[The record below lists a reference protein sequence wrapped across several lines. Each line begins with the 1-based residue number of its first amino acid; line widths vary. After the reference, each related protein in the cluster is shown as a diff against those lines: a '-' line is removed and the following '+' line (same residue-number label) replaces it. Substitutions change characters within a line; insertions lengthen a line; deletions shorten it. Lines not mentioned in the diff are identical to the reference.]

1 MDGLGKTGG
10 GAVAEECGEEKPKF
24 KFIKK
29 KRPIRTRK
37 ASDDSEGNAE
47 TRDDEKDTIMQET
60 LEIQKLRKR
69 PKGVN
74 AAALALGKKVTK
86 MDSMVD
92 SDNNDPFKGKGG
104 GLLTLEEA
112 KRVSEREQASD
123 GGIESQDSIGTQFSK
138 ETRVRDEDE
147 EMRKFIEK
155 EMEKRRRGSRPAG
168 SMANTDATEEEG
180 AVGAAKTYMSPEDLA
195 LASLPTHLK
204 TSTSKN
210 EEMLS
215 SQMLSGIPEVDLG
228 IDEKIRNIEA
238 TEAAKKKAAEERIR
252 KARSGAPSEFVP
264 TNLAVNFRQAN
275 RFKQSEGPDS
285 ATSGEHEKSKRDPG
299 SSVPG
304 NQSKKSE
311 KDDHKLITQRTVVV
325 GQVPQERLV
334 AVDSKGN
341 VVKDNDPNR
350 ATDDL
355 HLTQFKKHFQR
366 K

>member
-10 GAVAEECGEEKPKF
+10 GAVVEDCGVEKPKF

-37 ASDDSEGNAE
+37 ASDDSEGHEE
-47 TRDDEKDTIMQET
+47 TNEDEKDSIVQET

-123 GGIESQDSIGTQFSK
+123 GGLESQDSIGTQFSK

-168 SMANTDATEEEG
+168 SVATTDATEEEG
-180 AVGAAKTYMSPEDLA
+180 AKTYMSPEDLA

-210 EEMLS
+210 
-215 SQMLSGIPEVDLG
+215 
-228 IDEKIRNIEA
+228 
-238 TEAAKKKAAEERIR
+238 
-252 KARSGAPSEFVP
+252 
-264 TNLAVNFRQAN
+264 
-275 RFKQSEGPDS
+275 
-285 ATSGEHEKSKRDPG
+285 
-299 SSVPG
+299 
-304 NQSKKSE
+304 
-311 KDDHKLITQRTVVV
+311 
-325 GQVPQERLV
+325 
-334 AVDSKGN
+334 
-341 VVKDNDPNR
+341 
-350 ATDDL
+350 
-355 HLTQFKKHFQR
+355 
-366 K
+366 